1 MSISHI
7 FIFKKVHNTTSVRP
21 IKPQKPYV
29 DAVIQAL
36 YEEKMSVYTSNGLYL
51 DEHRFKTCPEVS
63 KLAEKFYKS
72 VNGFW
77 KVQTNP
83 DRIIDSH
90 PTFFTKDFD
99 FSLVDLDA
107 MVTDGP
113 QHIDVPYPDDPIE
126 EAVSTLGTMEPQ
138 PVNVPDPI
146 DENPIQEAVA
156 TLNVKSPGK
165 RFTDLCPNQQLNRA
179 KKVRRSMEFEEL
191 MASAE
196 TELRARGNHFA
207 AYCLQQIKDDVD
219 LAEKTKN
226 HIKSIKKGED
236 KKFCPTADPLDAL
249 ALMFKEDLSVQNYT
263 VSTFTCV
270 KNLNMYDFEHI

>member
-1 MSISHI
+1 MSISHV

-21 IKPQKPYV
+21 VKPQKPYV
-29 DAVIQAL
+29 DAVVKAL
-36 YEEKMSVYTSNGLYL
+36 YEEKLSVFTANGLHL
-51 DEHRFKTCPEVS
+51 DESRFKTSPEVT
-63 KLAEKFYKS
+63 KLAANFYKR
-72 VNGFW
+72 VNEFW

-113 QHIDVPYPDDPIE
+113 QAQQIDVPYPVDEDPIE
-126 EAVSTLGTMEPQ
+126 EALATLGTMEPQ

-146 DENPIQEAVA
+146 DENPIQGAVA

-207 AYCLQQIKDDVD
+207 AYCLQQIKDDLD
-219 LAEKTKN
+219 LAEKTKK
-226 HIKSIKKGED
+226 HIKAIKNDEIKKA
-236 KKFCPTADPLDAL
+236 FPTADPLDCL

-263 VSTFTCV
+263 VSSTYFA
-270 KNLNMYDFEHI
+270 

>member
-1 MSISHI
+1 MSQISHSY
-7 FIFKKVHNTTSVRP
+7 IFKKVHDTTNVRP
-21 IKPQKPYV
+21 TKPQKPYV
-29 DAVIQAL
+29 EAVTHAL
-36 YEEKMSVYTSNGLYL
+36 YEELVAVYNSSNGQLL
-51 DEHRFKTCPEVS
+51 DEDKFKSCPNVN
-63 KLAEKFYKS
+63 KLSVNFYKR
-72 VNGFW
+72 VNDFW
-77 KVQTNP
+77 KASREVPT
-83 DRIIDSH
+83 IIQDH
-90 PTFFTKDFD
+90 PGFFSKVFD
-99 FSLVDLDA
+99 FSTVDLDS
-107 MVTDGP
+107 MTTTGQP
-113 QHIDVPYPDDPIE
+113 QDPIE
-126 EAVSTLGTMEPQ
+126 EAVATLGTMEP
-138 PVNVPDPI
+138 PPVPDPI
-146 DENPIQEAVA
+146 DENPIQGALA

-236 KKFCPTADPLDAL
+236 NKFCPTADPLDAL

-263 VSTFTCV
+263 VSNFSLH
-270 KNLNMYDFEHI
+270 KNSKTMENP